1 MSKQLEMERRILDET
16 AYVLATGCTVRQCAN
31 VFKTSKSTVH
41 KDLTERLPELSILAY
56 KRVRE
61 ILDINWEEKHIRGGI
76 STKRKYEEVQ

>member
-1 MSKQLEMERRILDET
+1 MS
-16 AYVLATGCTVRQCAN
+16 
-31 VFKTSKSTVH
+31 SSP
-41 KDLTERLPELSILAY
+41 ERLPELSILAY